1 MFVIT
6 CVYFALRVMGIIYL
20 KMLKTKLSF
29 ILFSISDAFMKA
41 LEKDAKERADRK
53 NAARVEASVFK
64 NEGNEAFKAG
74 EFKKAVESYTKVFNY
89 YYYYFVNA
97 IIIYYHFYFL
107 YYLFVGNIACCL
119 LLAYCLF

>member
-1 MFVIT
+1 
-6 CVYFALRVMGIIYL
+6 
-20 KMLKTKLSF
+20 
-29 ILFSISDAFMKA
+29 MKA

-74 EFKKAVESYTKVFNY
+74 EFEKAVESYTKVFR
-89 YYYYFVNA
+89 YYYFVNA

-107 YYLFVGNIACCL
+107 YYSLVANIASCL